1 MTATYKYYRS
11 SQKGPGTVVAMV
23 SKGSTKQV
31 SWVCKE
37 LRDLDKWSAE
47 EEAGKD
53 KMCNKG
59 SEEGTC
65 PVRFQ
70 EITCLLAT
78 PSINSLPNAG
88 QDGKPDSIRMLETSS
103 WSFQI
108 RIQSLS

>member
-23 SKGSTKQV
+23 SKGSMKEV

-37 LRDLDKWSAE
+37 LQDLEKWSGE

-59 SEEGTC
+59 SEEGMCTVC
-65 PVRFQ
+65 FQ
-70 EITCLLAT
+70 EITSPVAT

-88 QDGKPDSIRMLETSS
+88 QDGKPESIRMLETSS
-103 WSFQI
+103 WSFRI